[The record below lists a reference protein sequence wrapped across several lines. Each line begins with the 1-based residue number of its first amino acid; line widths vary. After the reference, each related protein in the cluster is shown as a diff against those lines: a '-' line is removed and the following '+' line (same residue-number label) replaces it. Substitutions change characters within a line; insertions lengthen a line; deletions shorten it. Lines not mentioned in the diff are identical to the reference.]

1 MCEFVV
7 CTPSVGIE
15 VATKLDTDRRGFYN
29 EEIKKKCRNVQV
41 GIPEGESLRTR
52 TSAGFWPSAGSQ
64 RPTLPRSLG
73 RGSPH
78 GTRSS
83 GDGRVRLENGEF
95 EGASS
100 CAVIAN
106 SLIRPH
112 GLFHIG
118 YHIISY
124 RIVSYRLVSSLS
136 LISLTGAWH
145 FLIYLSLYPWFSF
158 LGGIASRATLFP
170 VSVNS

>member
-1 MCEFVV
+1 M
-7 CTPSVGIE
+7 
-15 VATKLDTDRRGFYN
+15 
-29 EEIKKKCRNVQV
+29 QV

-158 LGGIASRATLFP
+158 FGGDCFSRNP
-170 VSVNS
+170 VSRLGQFLTWQHQAQILKSSSSRVPACAIF